1 MERHTDSHLTSDDT
15 WLQIA
20 WKEVIKSKD
29 FVAAL
34 VVFFPVLAITLDNPS
49 IRTAGTG
56 ILVAVGA
63 LSMALTAL
71 VGGILAI
78 LATWLDETYR
88 RVLQIARGGW
98 SGAMRPYKVTAT
110 LGLITV
116 LVATFSYF
124 LWSIAN
130 PQLQSTL
137 LALTLSLFVWTTIGS
152 IQVFGITFF
161 HGEMKAELLKG
172 MDEARKVLR
181 RRRNERRVG

>member
-1 MERHTDSHLTSDDT
+1 MERHTDSHLRSDDT

-20 WKEVIKSKD
+20 WKEIIKSKD

-34 VVFFPVLAITLDNPS
+34 VVFFPILAITLDNPS
-49 IRTAGTG
+49 IRAAGTG

-63 LSMALTAL
+63 LSIALAGL
-71 VGGILAI
+71 VAGILAI
-78 LATWLDETYR
+78 LATWLDEAYR
-88 RVLQIARGGW
+88 RVLQMARGGW

-130 PQLQSTL
+130 PQLQSVL
-137 LALTLSLFVWTTIGS
+137 LALTLSLFVWTTVGS

-172 MDEARKVLR
+172 MDEARKALR
-181 RRRNERRVG
+181 KRRNERRVG

>member
-1 MERHTDSHLTSDDT
+1 MEQHTDSHLTPNDT
-15 WLQIA
+15 WLHVA
-20 WKEVIKSKD
+20 WKEVIRSID
-29 FVAAL
+29 FGAAL
-34 VVFFPVLAITLDNPS
+34 VAFFPALAITLDNPS
-49 IRTAGTG
+49 IRAAGTG

-88 RVLQIARGGW
+88 RVLQMAKGGW
-98 SGAMRPYKVTAT
+98 RGAMRPYKVTAT
-110 LGLITV
+110 LGVITV

-130 PQLQSTL
+130 TQLQSVL
-137 LALTLSLFVWTTIGS
+137 LALTLSLFVWTAVGS
-152 IQVFGITFF
+152 IQVFWITFF

-172 MDEARKVLR
+172 MDEARKALR
-181 RRRNERRVG
+181 KRRDERRVG